1 MIDRANA
8 PAPGTPRPYHF
19 PHITRT
25 TLPNGLRVLVAENRN
40 APIAALRALVKSG
53 ADHDTAELAGL
64 ASITADLL
72 DEGAGTRDAIRLA
85 EDIGLLGGALSTG
98 ADWDASY
105 LSLDVLSRNVEPTV
119 DLFADV
125 NRRAALAPDSLER
138 VRSERL
144 MEILQQRD
152 EPATIAAK
160 RFSNLLYGTGSY
172 GNSII
177 GSQESVSRIGV
188 DDVRRFYG
196 QHYLPNNGSVI
207 IGGDI
212 AAAEAVR
219 LAQRAFGDWQRGP
232 ERPRAAVT

>member
-64 ASITADLL
+64 ASVTADLL

-85 EDIGLLGGALSTG
+85 EDVGLLGGALATG

-105 LSLDVLSRNVEPTV
+105 LSIDVLSRNTKPAVEI
-119 DLFADV
+119 FADV
-125 NRRAALAPDSLER
+125 AQRPMLPAPALER
-138 VRSERL
+138 IRSERL
-144 MEILQQRD
+144 NELLQQ
-152 EPATIAAK
+152 P
-160 RFSNLLYGTGSY
+160 
-172 GNSII
+172 
-177 GSQESVSRIGV
+177 
-188 DDVRRFYG
+188 
-196 QHYLPNNGSVI
+196 H
-207 IGGDI
+207 
-212 AAAEAVR
+212 EA
-219 LAQRAFGDWQRGP
+219 
-232 ERPRAAVT
+232 